1 MSPTP
6 QKQGGGAAGYIL
18 MRPANDV
25 RPRMSR
31 PLRFGLIGLGV
42 LALLLLLLPFLIPLS
57 VYKDRVEQELSGA
70 IGRPVR
76 IEGPM
81 KLTVFPDLGIRAE
94 QVVVANVPGGQAPYL
109 AQADDIRI
117 AASFRALFGGRIEVS
132 QVVVDHPDFRFE
144 VDSRGRANW
153 NIAPAE
159 GRQSGLLDRM
169 KTSVAEVKLADG
181 TARYEDART
190 NTREDIQNLDATLD
204 WFGKTLAL
212 EGELTDSGE
221 RIAFVAK
228 AFDPTALV
236 NARASH
242 VDLSLTS
249 DLVQASFKG
258 ALTLNGPANGALKFD
273 TPSLRKLAAWRG
285 RSLPNV
291 GGLGP
296 LSIQAHLYRGTA
308 SYTLAN
314 LKLALDNTAITGALT
329 VDNSQTT
336 SLFKGALALD
346 RLDIDPYILPPGAQP
361 SARADAWDTAPFD
374 LALLTLFDADLT
386 LDIGSL
392 NIRSL
397 NVQRAKIPV
406 VLKAGVLDTRFEQFA
421 LYGGTGTM
429 YLHVDASDPVPA
441 FHARFAAHRFAARP
455 FFANM
460 LGVTGIDGTGELSLD
475 ATARGQSVAAVM
487 RNLWGRGDVAI
498 TEGAIRGADLELAG
512 RAVHLGS
519 PDAAFADTAAMT
531 FGVLRGSFALAHGE
545 LRNEDFGLSN
555 PIVEIL
561 GGGTIDLGARKLSFA
576 FRPRARLEHDD
587 RPMNTISDFSAP
599 FRLSGNW
606 NKLEYTPGAAPVAAT
621 P

>member
-6 QKQGGGAAGYIL
+6 QKQGGSAAGYIL
-18 MRPANDV
+18 MSPANDV

-31 PLRFGLIGLGV
+31 PVRFALIAAGIV
-42 LALLLLLLPFLIPLS
+42 ALLLILLPFLIPLS
-57 VYKDRVEQELSGA
+57 VYKDRVEAELTAA

-109 AQADDIRI
+109 AQAEDIRI
-117 AASFRALFGGRIEVS
+117 AASFRALFSGRIQVS
-132 QVVVDHPDFRFE
+132 EIVVDRPDFRFE
-144 VDSRGRANW
+144 VDSHGNPNW

-159 GRQSGLLDRM
+159 SRQSSMLDRM

-181 TARYEDART
+181 TVRYEDART
-190 NTREDIQNLDATLD
+190 NTREDVQDLDATLD
-204 WFGKTLAL
+204 WFGRTLAL

-228 AFDPTALV
+228 ALDPTALV
-236 NARASH
+236 NAHSSR

-258 ALTLNGPANGALKFD
+258 ALTLNGPASGALKFD
-273 TPSLRKLAAWRG
+273 APSLRKLAAWRG
-285 RSLPNV
+285 RGLPNV

-296 LSIQAHLYRGTA
+296 LSIQAKLDRTNTG
-308 SYTLAN
+308 YTLSN
-314 LKLALDNTAITGALT
+314 LKLTFDDTTVTGALT
-329 VDNSQTT
+329 VDNSETT
-336 SLFKGALALD
+336 SLLKGELSLD
-346 RLDIDPYILPPGAQP
+346 RLDVDPYILPPGAKP
-361 SARADAWDTAPFD
+361 WRGAGWDNSAFD
-374 LALLTLFDADLT
+374 LSLLSLFDADLT

-397 NVQRAKIPV
+397 TVQNVKLPIA
-406 VLKAGVLDTRFEQFA
+406 LKSGVLDTHFQQFA

-429 YLHVDASDPVPA
+429 DLHVDASDTVPVFRTRLSVQQFNVRSFLA
-441 FHARFAAHRFAARP
+441 GV
-455 FFANM
+455 
-460 LGVTGIDGTGELSLD
+460 LGVTGLDGTGHLNLD
-475 ATARGQSVAAVM
+475 TTARGTSVAAVM
-487 RNLWGRGDVAI
+487 KNLWGHGDIAVDN
-498 TEGAIRGADLELAG
+498 GSIRGTDLELAG
-512 RAVHLGS
+512 RAAHLGA
-519 PDAAFADTAAMT
+519 PAAAVTAKSGMAFST
-531 FGVLRGSFALAHGE
+531 LRGSFSLAHGE

-561 GGGTIDLGARKLSFA
+561 GGGTVDLGARKLSFA

-599 FRLSGNW
+599 FHLTGAW
-606 NKLEYTPGAAPVAAT
+606 NDLQFAPGAQAIP
-621 P
+621 